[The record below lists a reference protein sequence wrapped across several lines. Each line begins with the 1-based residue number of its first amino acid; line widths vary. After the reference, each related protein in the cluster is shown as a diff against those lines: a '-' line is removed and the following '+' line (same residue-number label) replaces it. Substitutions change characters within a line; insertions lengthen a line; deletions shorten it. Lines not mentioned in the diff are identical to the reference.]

1 MAASSNAPI
10 PETME
15 GLRRQNS
22 AYRSLCA
29 SLEAIQATQTD
40 FARRC
45 RDAEM
50 TLDSEREANAILTA
64 QVERL
69 EAAIEWA
76 LDHAADSS
84 HPHYPERVVPR
95 TAYAVWQYPYLV
107 SGTPMGGGVG
117 HANFPSALEAV
128 EAARQEKRS

>member
-1 MAASSNAPI
+1 MPKSSEAPI

-15 GLRRQNS
+15 GLRRQNG

-45 RDAEM
+45 HDAEM
-50 TLDSEREANAILTA
+50 TLDSERAANEILTA

-69 EAAIEWA
+69 QV
-76 LDHAADSS
+76 AADCA
-84 HPHYPERVVPR
+84 RR
-95 TAYAVWQYPYLV
+95 FLRNQDGAGF
-107 SGTPMGGGVG
+107 GTTKMEGGEFYMW
-117 HANFPSALEAV
+117 ASCIASQLDEAL
-128 EAARQEKRS
+128 S

>member
-1 MAASSNAPI
+1 MSAASTAPI
-10 PETME
+10 PETMD

-29 SLEAIQATQTD
+29 NLELQLATQTD

-45 RDAEM
+45 HEAET
-50 TLDSEREANAILTA
+50 TLDSEREANALLTE

-69 EAAIEWA
+69 EAALEWA
-76 LDHAADSS
+76 LDNATDSE
-84 HPHYPERVVPR
+84 HPHYPERILPR
-95 TAYAVWQYPYLV
+95 TAYAVWQYPYLI
-107 SGTPMGGGVG
+107 SGTPLGGGVG

-128 EAARQEKRS
+128 EAARLEKRS

>member
-1 MAASSNAPI
+1 MGRTSEAPV

-29 SLEAIQATQTD
+29 TLELQLATQADFSRRCHESLTSLE
-40 FARRC
+40 
-45 RDAEM
+45 
-50 TLDSEREANAILTA
+50 SERAANALLTE

-69 EAAIEWA
+69 EAALEWA
-76 LDHAADSS
+76 LDHATDSD
-84 HPHYPERVVPR
+84 HPHYPERVTPR
-95 TAYAVWQYPYLV
+95 TAYAVWQYHYLV
-107 SGTPMGGGVG
+107 SGTPSGGGVG

-128 EAARQEKRS
+128 EAARLENRS